1 MKYWPW
7 YVALGLVT
15 FILVA
20 GGVIGSRLS
29 EQTLAFMAG
38 VIFGGMAAFPIGLVI
53 GWAVKAQRH
62 SDRAYTSPPP
72 TVVMPSPAYQG
83 LTGAVTYPA
92 ALQVVSAA
100 PGGRAPAAQREFT
113 TIGEE
118 EIVYHEPESVW

>member
-29 EQTLAFMAG
+29 VQTLAFMAG
-38 VIFGGMAAFPIGLVI
+38 VIFGAIAALPIGAVV

-62 SDRAYTSPPP
+62 TDRAYSQPQP
-72 TVVMPSPAYQG
+72 TVIMTPPSYPVP
-83 LTGAVTYPA
+83 GAMAYPA
-92 ALQVVSAA
+92 SQQVVSAA
-100 PGGRAPAAQREFT
+100 PSARREFT
-113 TIGEE
+113 TIGDE
-118 EIVYHEPESVW
+118 EIIYHESESVW

>member
-20 GGVIGSRLS
+20 GGVVGSRLS

-38 VIFGGMAAFPIGLVI
+38 VIFGGVAALPIGAVI
-53 GWAVKAQRH
+53 GWAVRGPRQA
-62 SDRAYTSPPP
+62 DRAYGHSQP
-72 TVVMPSPAYQG
+72 TVIMTPSSYQVPG
-83 LTGAVTYPA
+83 SMAYPA
-92 ALQVVSAA
+92 SQQVVSAA
-100 PGGRAPAAQREFT
+100 PGARREFT

-118 EIVYHEPESVW
+118 EIIYHESESVW

>member
-38 VIFGGMAAFPIGLVI
+38 VIFGGMAALPIGLVI

-62 SDRAYTSPPP
+62 TDRVYGAQPPAVIM
-72 TVVMPSPAYQG
+72 TSPAYQSI
-83 LTGAVTYPA
+83 PSA
-92 ALQVVSAA
+92 ASFAASQQVVSAA
-100 PGGRAPAAQREFT
+100 PSARREFT

>member
-38 VIFGGMAAFPIGLVI
+38 VIFGGIAVLPIGAVI

-62 SDRAYTSPPP
+62 ADRAYTQPSP
-72 TVVMPSPAYQG
+72 TVIMSPLGYQG
-83 LTGAVTYPA
+83 IPGAATYSA
-92 ALQVVSAA
+92 AQQVVSAVPSA
-100 PGGRAPAAQREFT
+100 RREFT

-118 EIVYHEPESVW
+118 EIVYHESESVW

>member
-38 VIFGGMAAFPIGLVI
+38 VIFGGIAALPIGAVI
-53 GWAVKAQRH
+53 GWAVKNQRH
-62 SDRAYTSPPP
+62 TDRPYAQ
-72 TVVMPSPAYQG
+72 SPAVIMPTPTYQMSG
-83 LTGAVTYPA
+83 PLPYPA
-92 ALQVVSAA
+92 SQQVVSAMPSA
-100 PGGRAPAAQREFT
+100 RREFT

>member
-20 GGVIGSRLS
+20 GGVVGSRLS

-38 VIFGGMAAFPIGLVI
+38 VIFGGIAALPIGVVV
-53 GWAVKAQRH
+53 GWAARTPRH
-62 SDRAYTSPPP
+62 ADRANSQLQP
-72 TVVMPSPAYQG
+72 TVIMTPPSYQVP
-83 LTGAVTYPA
+83 GAMAYPA
-92 ALQVVSAA
+92 SQQIVSAA
-100 PGGRAPAAQREFT
+100 PGARREFT

-118 EIVYHEPESVW
+118 EIIYHESESVW

>member
-38 VIFGGMAAFPIGLVI
+38 VIFGGIAALPIGAVI

-62 SDRAYTSPPP
+62 TDRAYSSQPQP
-72 TVVMPSPAYQG
+72 TVIMAPPSYQVS
-83 LTGAVTYPA
+83 GAVTYPA
-92 ALQVVSAA
+92 PQQVVSAA
-100 PGGRAPAAQREFT
+100 PSARREFT

-118 EIVYHEPESVW
+118 EIVYHESESVW

>member
-38 VIFGGMAAFPIGLVI
+38 VIFGGIAALPIGAVI
-53 GWAVKAQRH
+53 GWAAKAQRH
-62 SDRAYTSPPP
+62 VDRAYSSQPQP
-72 TVVMPSPAYQG
+72 TVIMTPAYQG
-83 LTGAVTYPA
+83 ISGAATYSA
-92 ALQVVSAA
+92 AQQVVSAA
-100 PGGRAPAAQREFT
+100 PSARREFT

-118 EIVYHEPESVW
+118 EIVYHESESVW

>member
-15 FILVA
+15 FIVVA

-38 VIFGGMAAFPIGLVI
+38 VIFGGIAALPIGAVI

-62 SDRAYTSPPP
+62 SDRAYTQPP
-72 TVVMPSPAYQG
+72 TVVMAPPAYQG
-83 LTGAVTYPA
+83 IPGAATYSA
-92 ALQVVSAA
+92 AQQVVSAA
-100 PGGRAPAAQREFT
+100 PSARREFT

-118 EIVYHEPESVW
+118 EIVYHESESVW

>member
-15 FILVA
+15 FILVV

-38 VIFGGMAAFPIGLVI
+38 VIFGGIAALPIGAVI

-62 SDRAYTSPPP
+62 TDRAYTQPPP
-72 TVVMPSPAYQG
+72 TVIMPSPAYQG
-83 LTGAVTYPA
+83 IPGGVGYSA
-92 ALQVVSAA
+92 AQQVVSAA
-100 PGGRAPAAQREFT
+100 PSARREFT

-118 EIVYHEPESVW
+118 EIVYHESESVW

>member
-20 GGVIGSRLS
+20 GGVVGSRLS

-38 VIFGGMAAFPIGLVI
+38 VIFGGIAALPIGAVI
-53 GWAVKAQRH
+53 GWAVRSPRQT
-62 SDRAYTSPPP
+62 DRGYNQPPAVIMTP
-72 TVVMPSPAYQG
+72 TAYQSIPG
-83 LTGAVTYPA
+83 VASYPA
-92 ALQVVSAA
+92 SPQVVSAA
-100 PGGRAPAAQREFT
+100 PGARREFT

-118 EIVYHEPESVW
+118 EIVYHESESVR

>member
-20 GGVIGSRLS
+20 GGVVGSRLS

-38 VIFGGMAAFPIGLVI
+38 VVFGGIAALPIGAVV
-53 GWAVKAQRH
+53 GWALRSPRQT
-62 SDRAYTSPPP
+62 DRAYTQPQSTVIMTPP
-72 TVVMPSPAYQG
+72 TYQVP
-83 LTGAVTYPA
+83 GAMTYPA
-92 ALQVVSAA
+92 SQQVVSAA
-100 PGGRAPAAQREFT
+100 PGARREFT

-118 EIVYHEPESVW
+118 EFVYHESESVW

>member
-38 VIFGGMAAFPIGLVI
+38 VIFGGVAALPIGAVI
-53 GWAVKAQRH
+53 GWAGKAQRH
-62 SDRAYTSPPP
+62 ADRAYSTQPQP
-72 TVVMPSPAYQG
+72 TVIMSSPAYQG
-83 LTGAVTYPA
+83 IPGAATYSA
-92 ALQVVSAA
+92 AQQVVSAA
-100 PGGRAPAAQREFT
+100 PSARREFT

-118 EIVYHEPESVW
+118 EIVYHESESVW

>member
-38 VIFGGMAAFPIGLVI
+38 VIFGGIAALPIGAVI

-62 SDRAYTSPPP
+62 VDRAYSQPQP
-72 TVVMPSPAYQG
+72 TVIMTPSYQG
-83 LTGAVTYPA
+83 ISGTATYSA
-92 ALQVVSAA
+92 AQQVVSAA
-100 PGGRAPAAQREFT
+100 PSARREFT

>member
-38 VIFGGMAAFPIGLVI
+38 VIFGGIAALPIGAVI

-62 SDRAYTSPPP
+62 VDRAYTAPSP
-72 TVVMPSPAYQG
+72 TVVMSPQMYPG
-83 LTGAVTYPA
+83 ISGSMSYPA
-92 ALQVVSAA
+92 SQQVVSAA
-100 PGGRAPAAQREFT
+100 PSGRAPAVQREFT